1 MENRGGLCELVVL
14 AKLTILESYETWT
27 VRKELWILKWD
38 ILFWTNR
45 SQILFISKK
54 QGCLYCTSNENDGKC
69 RITESPSTAMTSSCF
84 SLGNAFYA
92 LERHIGITCI
102 FDFWLV
108 CQDESVQVHCDSDE
122 IHTDLTPGCR
132 LHLVEAQNP
141 WETTDNYETPLVS
154 RVRSH
159 TFEYMGITNIA
170 SYSRSALLS
179 ARMPPPA
186 VIPTIRSE

>member
-1 MENRGGLCELVVL
+1 MGHTVLNIQVPNVV
-14 AKLTILESYETWT
+14 Y
-27 VRKELWILKWD
+27 
-38 ILFWTNR
+38 F
-45 SQILFISKK
+45 KK
-54 QGCLYCTSNENDGKC
+54 QGCLYCISNENDGKC

-141 WETTDNYETPLVS
+141 
-154 RVRSH
+154 
-159 TFEYMGITNIA
+159 
-170 SYSRSALLS
+170 
-179 ARMPPPA
+179 
-186 VIPTIRSE
+186 

>member
-1 MENRGGLCELVVL
+1 MTCLIII
-14 AKLTILESYETWT
+14 TTWCISS
-27 VRKELWILKWD
+27 RFNN
-38 ILFWTNR
+38 LFNF
-45 SQILFISKK
+45 FIFNN
-54 QGCLYCTSNENDGKC
+54 L
-69 RITESPSTAMTSSCF
+69 ITKFTMTSSCF

-159 TFEYMGITNIA
+159 TFDYMGITNIA